1 MPNPTPAKPIAP
13 DAVRAASD
21 PMGAASQA
29 WAAGVDPAAKAA
41 MQALRASQAVAKRA
55 KQEAALPTM
64 EDEGTAGEEEKQ
76 NQPTIQRDIEW
87 SPVSRAI
94 GVLLGA
100 GHGLTPGAAG
110 GFGASYVAGKAQAE
124 ADRRERL
131 GEPKTAAETAS
142 KWGMNTLTDLWDIST
157 MVPGLAA
164 QVLLPQEAPPGSEN
178 ETNLER
184 SLRGFGEGAQIG
196 KGVAQ
201 GLIGGTADV
210 LEHPL
215 ESLAER
221 PWTTIATHLHGL
233 RALKNVTKAAHGY
246 ATYAGENPHPI
257 DIETQPGK
265 VGPEVPRTPQLD
277 VRGADVF
284 DRAVSKIKDSFR
296 SVGGKWADQY
306 LAKIANGFHA
316 GDPVV
321 TAFVEDLARGEER
334 ADARLKA
341 TAEKLAGA
349 VGRDTAKP
357 RAPVHKGKPMPGL
370 PVESQV
376 VVPGEEHLQTEHDLA
391 RGLILPEE
399 RVVGQEIGGGRK
411 NPLTYSREIEDVNPL
426 GDVPALQ
433 PESHPAIE
441 AHVNELMDAANMTDA
456 ERRQYKPA
464 IVHDV
469 MMHAADIVGHDGET
483 GNWRGQMHGNPEQF
497 AKDFIASV
505 EERLGR
511 TLDNKERA
519 GILEAIDPR
528 SKDVTEAPRTGLE
541 SGAAQEFVHAQEVAP
556 NPEGGVGRAFEP
568 DELTVSEAD
577 ARKARQK
584 AMDTAERDAMRLRAA
599 AAAHEE
605 HALTA
610 EHEHLRA
617 KAAAAEANYHAVG
630 AADELSNRRSEAQQ
644 AKWAAETAQKLA
656 RDKAQKAVTAK
667 AAADKA
673 HSELAA
679 HAKANASPEAIR
691 DLYTKP
697 AAPHRQGQSST
708 NIYVSGEN
716 GRPEPIP
723 AKYRL
728 LDADQVHASHNP
740 ETFAKNPNYP
750 EGQQERAYHR
760 DREEQNKVKVN
771 ASALK
776 PDFIVNTNVD
786 AVNGP
791 PIVDSR
797 GVVYGGNSRAMST
810 QLAYKQLPAQAQAYK
825 SYLRDNAHQFGLTPE
840 AVDAMRQPML
850 VREIDTAGR
859 DPKVLVR
866 QMNESFTQAMD
877 PRTMQVALARKL
889 TPDTVATIA
898 DAMKPGETL
907 NAYLGTP
914 RADGFVAR
922 LSKDGVIDRRNSN
935 QYLDKQTG
943 RLNQDGRQF
952 VAKLLVGSVVPDA
965 DLLSAAPPRI
975 MDNLAAAVP
984 YMLQAEAG
992 GEGYSIRHDLK
1003 SALDAYLR
1011 IEHAGMLLSGEEAK
1025 APNAGEV
1032 FNRRVNLPRGMGG
1045 LQGDMLD
1052 AAHPV
1057 TENPRALALLHAIV
1071 MKQGANQLRDIFKE
1085 YAKGAKLNP
1094 ENQQGLGDMF
1104 VQKKTPQQVFSES
1117 LDLVEKADRERNR
1130 GAAVANPVAPLS
1142 DVDPTPRVAQA
1153 AATEP
1158 QPAQSSKVKKGS
1170 LEWLH
1175 AQAQA
1180 AEEHA
1185 TRLADEA
1192 SELLAEAR
1200 RAAKV
1205 AKVRATEAATAE
1217 QRHENVRQAHIAA
1230 KKAEGV
1236 AKTIYDRAAAKHDQ
1250 AREAHLAA
1258 QAEAD
1263 KAQAETHKFDA
1274 RRLVRTS
1281 VVPHIDG
1288 VPLDPAKLVPPR
1300 VLTPAERAKAFQ
1312 SSFKNM
1318 TERYKGRQEMG
1329 RQLEAHSNQF
1339 ETIPDDEVPENFR
1352 HTVQVATFDKPTS
1365 QLVRGAESKTAAQ
1378 NTLAKLAYG
1387 IVRGIQRGDMRP
1399 VVLPQGV
1406 RSSFLRGLIE
1416 SATHDLPE
1424 AERAKVQAVARQIGG
1439 YLPMDPDTGYG
1450 TTASPVWADPLV
1462 ADAMKW
1468 HARANKPGE
1477 GVLHE
1482 ITQALK
1488 GNVTGK
1494 SLAGGVNNALPNLNG
1509 TAIRRGLGPVEFI
1522 TKAETLM
1529 RNLKQWGETGKVE
1542 SGPVGKAA
1550 QKFGAVADDAMQ
1562 ARAFDALAKAG
1573 NLSLDF
1579 VSKELGERQ
1588 LSPAEKL
1595 RMNKALAW
1603 YKDPQ
1608 TDLPTTKF
1616 SKWFY
1621 QHGDHILRVEEGVM
1635 QFEQKARSIDELKT
1649 GQYQDLNVSRN
1660 RTVRIGKEGERY
1672 TAQDPFA
1679 EKAEDRKPRYVSKEK
1694 VDELTG
1700 QDATYH
1706 AAAITQDYGDLSQAA
1721 KAVKSLHN
1729 KGLEIVTPFVSWADK
1744 AKDVPFGAGLLSKT
1758 LFQSPYEMSTNNPAA
1773 LARAARAEAGLAL
1786 RRAVWVNGVRQQLT
1800 QQGSNGPLA
1809 DAFRRSS
1816 EDDQSVIIGNLTH
1829 PNVVEGVPLGQAAQ
1843 FGPTGNIV
1851 GGMASLATL
1860 AQRLHEES
1868 GAKAGTQ
1875 SEFSKAVQD
1884 AVSGKDFSVKKAMRL
1899 AYLSGG
1905 PLLRIYDALNGNGDA
1920 GDVVRS
1926 LSNSAIGGTT
1936 AGILRA
1942 IAGAASDKGQ
1952 EPHPRLPEGVTSDFL
1967 AKASGRNRSLGIT
1980 PEGSQALIPW
1990 LVQQIVGLGW
2000 QAKDFDPRDPKAV
2013 FQYIKM
2019 IKQAFKKGM
2028 DVPADKDIPD
2038 LPADKADEM
2047 TSINDVIGDT
2057 VDRINDNYERVYEL
2071 LSNKGKPPQK

>member
-1 MPNPTPAKPIAP
+1 MPNPTPTKPIAP
-13 DAVRAASD
+13 DAMRAASD

-41 MQALRASQAVAKRA
+41 MQALRTSQAVAKRA

-64 EDEGTAGEEEKQ
+64 EEEGSAGEEEQQ
-76 NQPTIQRDIEW
+76 NQPTIRRDIEW

-110 GFGASYVAGKAQAE
+110 GFGNSFVAGKAQAE

-157 MVPGLAA
+157 MAPGLAA

-201 GLIGGTADV
+201 GLVGGTADV

-221 PWTTIATHLHGL
+221 PWTTMATYLPGI
-233 RALKNVTKAAHGY
+233 RALKNAGKAAH
-246 ATYAGENPHPI
+246 ASMAGAESVHPV
-257 DIETQPGK
+257 DVETQPGK
-265 VGPEVPRTPQLD
+265 TGPEAPRTPQLD

-357 RAPVHKGKPMPGL
+357 RAPVRKGKPMPGL
-370 PVESQV
+370 PVEQQV

-391 RGLILPEE
+391 RGLIPPEE

-411 NPLTYSREIEDVNPL
+411 NPLTYSREVEDVNPL

-433 PESHPAIE
+433 PESHAAIE
-441 AHVNELMDAANMTDA
+441 AQVNELMDAANMTDA

-497 AKDFIASV
+497 AKDFIASA
-505 EERLGR
+505 EEHLGR

-644 AKWAAETAQKLA
+644 SKWAAETARKLA
-656 RDKAQKAVTAK
+656 RDKAQKAI
-667 AAADKA
+667 AAQADADKA
-673 HSELAA
+673 TARANAA
-679 HAKANASPEAIR
+679 ETSGASPEQIR
-691 DLYTKP
+691 K
-697 AAPHRQGQSST
+697 
-708 NIYVSGEN
+708 
-716 GRPEPIP
+716 
-723 AKYRL
+723 
-728 LDADQVHASHNP
+728 
-740 ETFAKNPNYP
+740 
-750 EGQQERAYHR
+750 
-760 DREEQNKVKVN
+760 
-771 ASALK
+771 
-776 PDFIVNTNVD
+776 
-786 AVNGP
+786 
-791 PIVDSR
+791 
-797 GVVYGGNSRAMST
+797 
-810 QLAYKQLPAQAQAYK
+810 
-825 SYLRDNAHQFGLTPE
+825 
-840 AVDAMRQPML
+840 
-850 VREIDTAGR
+850 
-859 DPKVLVR
+859 
-866 QMNESFTQAMD
+866 
-877 PRTMQVALARKL
+877 AR
-889 TPDTVATIA
+889 
-898 DAMKPGETL
+898 
-907 NAYLGTP
+907 
-914 RADGFVAR
+914 
-922 LSKDGVIDRRNSN
+922 
-935 QYLDKQTG
+935 
-943 RLNQDGRQF
+943 
-952 VAKLLVGSVVPDA
+952 
-965 DLLSAAPPRI
+965 
-975 MDNLAAAVP
+975 
-984 YMLQAEAG
+984 AEA
-992 GEGYSIRHDLK
+992 
-1003 SALDAYLR
+1003 
-1011 IEHAGMLLSGEEAK
+1011 EAK
-1025 APNAGEV
+1025 ATV
-1032 FNRRVNLPRGMGG
+1032 
-1045 LQGDMLD
+1045 
-1052 AAHPV
+1052 
-1057 TENPRALALLHAIV
+1057 
-1071 MKQGANQLRDIFKE
+1071 
-1085 YAKGAKLNP
+1085 
-1094 ENQQGLGDMF
+1094 
-1104 VQKKTPQQVFSES
+1104 
-1117 LDLVEKADRERNR
+1117 
-1130 GAAVANPVAPLS
+1130 
-1142 DVDPTPRVAQA
+1142 
-1153 AATEP
+1153 AAT
-1158 QPAQSSKVKKGS
+1158 
-1170 LEWLH
+1170 
-1175 AQAQA
+1175 
-1180 AEEHA
+1180 
-1185 TRLADEA
+1185 LADEA
-1192 SELLAEAR
+1192 GELLADSQ

-1217 QRHENVRQAHIAA
+1217 QRHENVRQDHIAA

-1236 AKTIYDRAAAKHDQ
+1236 AKTIYDRASAKHDQ

-1318 TERYKGRQEMG
+1318 AERYKGRQEMG
-1329 RQLEAHSNQF
+1329 RQLEAHANQF
-1339 ETIPDDEVPENFR
+1339 ETIPDDEVPKNFR
-1352 HTVQVATFDKPTS
+1352 HTVQVATFDKPAS

-1450 TTASPVWADPLV
+1450 TKASPVWADPLV

-1694 VDELTG
+1694 VDELIG

-1809 DAFRRSS
+1809 DAYRHSS

-1843 FGPTGNIV
+1843 FGPTGNLV

-1926 LSNSAIGGTT
+1926 LSNSAIGGTN

-1942 IAGAASDKGQ
+1942 IAGASSDKGR
-1952 EPHPRLPEGVTSDFL
+1952 EPHPRLPEGATSDFL

-1990 LVQQIVGLGW
+1990 MVQQIVGLGW

-2013 FQYIKM
+2013 FQYTKM
-2019 IKQAFKKGM
+2019 VKQALKKGM
-2028 DVPADKDIPD
+2028 DVPADKDIGD

-2047 TSINDVIGDT
+2047 TGINDVIDDT
-2057 VDRINDNYERVYEL
+2057 IDRINDNYERVYEL
-2071 LSNKGKPPQK
+2071 LSNKGKTPQK